1 MTIELHD
8 VFYIVT
14 GLVFAG
20 FTFVPLFGR
29 SPFVTAPIIFLIA
42 GALLALSPVA
52 LPVVDPLESVLSRNT
67 IEYLTELIVI
77 IALAGAGLAVD
88 REAGK
93 REWQHTWVLLILV
106 MPLNIIVIAY
116 LGQAMAGLTIA
127 GSVLL
132 AAALAPTDPVLA
144 RAVQVGGPLEGE
156 EDDVRL
162 SLTTEA
168 GLNDGLAFPFVHL
181 AVVLGGMAL
190 TSYADI
196 KVEELWTW
204 VWLDLF
210 YRVVMGCAAGWAIG
224 HLMARFVFSRYGD
237 AAAGGENQGLVLMAS
252 TFLTYGLTEVIGG
265 YGFLAVF
272 VSARAA
278 RAFVRGTEH
287 ESYATMPHWF
297 SDQIEKVLLALLLLW
312 LGSVAVS
319 GTLNGMSMSELGVA
333 LLLIFIVR
341 PLLAYICLLPTQ
353 GSRFDRGLI
362 AMMGI
367 RGFGTFF
374 YVAYAQSQTD
384 FDNIESI
391 WRICIVA
398 VILSIFVHGMTS
410 GVAKRVLKKLG

>member
-29 SPFVTAPIIFLIA
+29 SPFVTAPIVFLIA
-42 GALLALSPVA
+42 GALLALSPLA
-52 LPVVDPLESVLSRNT
+52 LPLVDPLESVLSRDT

-106 MPLNIIVIAY
+106 MPLSIVAVAY
-116 LGQAMAGLTIA
+116 LGYTMAGLSIA
-127 GSVLL
+127 CSMLL

-144 RAVQVGGPLEGE
+144 RAVQVEGPLKGE

-181 AVVLGGMAL
+181 AVVLAGMSLAGV
-190 TSYADI
+190 ADI
-196 KVEELWTW
+196 DVDKLWTW
-204 VWLDLF
+204 VWLDLL
-210 YRVVMGCAAGWAIG
+210 YRVAMGVAAGWVIG
-224 HLMARFVFSRYGD
+224 HLVARFVFSRYGD
-237 AAAGGENQGLVLMAS
+237 AATGGENQGLVLMAS
-252 TFLTYGLTEVIGG
+252 TFLVYGLTEMVGG

-272 VSARAA
+272 VSARAT

-319 GTLNGMSMSELGVA
+319 GILNSLSLGELGVA
-333 LLLIFIVR
+333 LLLIVVIR
-341 PLLAYICLLPTQ
+341 PVIAYICLLPTQ

-374 YVAYAQSQTD
+374 YVAYAQSQSN
-384 FDNIESI
+384 FDDIESI

-410 GVAKRVLKKLG
+410 AMAERMAAKRA